1 MVQRNIRRTP
11 GRAVGLGDAVVQD
24 LITAT
29 AARYGVDRNL
39 ALAVAR
45 QESGFNQA
53 ARSPVGAIGVF
64 QLMPATAKWLG
75 VDPYNVE
82 QNIEGGIRYLSQL
95 LAQYGNDVNRAL
107 AAYNWGPGNLAR
119 AIANYGEQW
128 IAHAPA
134 ETKNYVTSIIRA
146 LGTLWPGSAPSSEPG
161 GPARRGG
168 PGPAPGGPGAGTVA
182 VLLIGALLLF
192 WAVS

>member
-1 MVQRNIRRTP
+1 MVQRNNRRTRP
-11 GRAVGLGDAVVQD
+11 SNIGRALGLGDAVVQD

-29 AARYGVDRNL
+29 AARYGVDPNL

-95 LAQYGNDVNRAL
+95 LTRYGNDVNRAL
-107 AAYNWGPGNLAR
+107 AAYNWGPGNLAK

-134 ETKNYVTSIIRA
+134 ETKNYVSSIIRA
-146 LGTLWPGSAPSSEPG
+146 LGTLLPGSEPSSETGGSSPAPG
-161 GPARRGG
+161 VG
-168 PGPAPGGPGAGTVA
+168 PGPGTVA

>member
-1 MVQRNIRRTP
+1 MGMVQRNKRRTP
-11 GRAVGLGDAVVQD
+11 DRAVGLGDAVVQD

-29 AARYGVDRNL
+29 AARYGVDPRL

-45 QESGFNQA
+45 AESGFNQA

-119 AIANYGEQW
+119 AIASYGEQW
-128 IAHAPA
+128 IAHLPA
-134 ETKNYVTSIIRA
+134 ETTNYLRKIAGS
-146 LGTLWPGSAPSSEPG
+146 LGTLWSGPAPSSEPG
-161 GPARRGG
+161 GT
-168 PGPAPGGPGAGTVA
+168 GPAPGGPDAGTVA
-182 VLLIGALLLF
+182 VLLLGALLLF

>member
-1 MVQRNIRRTP
+1 MGMVQRNNRRTARP
-11 GRAVGLGDAVVQD
+11 ALGLGDAVIQD

-29 AARYGVDRNL
+29 ANRYGVDPNL

-75 VDPYNVE
+75 VDPYNIE

-134 ETKNYVTSIIRA
+134 ETKNYVASIIRS
-146 LGTLWPGSAPSSEPG
+146 LGTLWPGSVPSAEPG
-161 GPARRGG
+161 GPVPEPGG
-168 PGPAPGGPGAGTVA
+168 APGSGTVA

-192 WAVS
+192 LAVS

>member
-1 MVQRNIRRTP
+1 MVQRNNRKTPRRP
-11 GRAVGLGDAVVQD
+11 VGLGDAVVQD

-29 AARYGVDRNL
+29 AARYGVDPQL

-45 QESGFNQA
+45 QESGFNQE

-95 LAQYGNDVNRAL
+95 LAQYGNDMNRAL
-107 AAYNWGPGNLAR
+107 AAYNWGPGNLAK
-119 AIANYGEQW
+119 AIASYGEQW
-128 IAHAPA
+128 IMHAPT
-134 ETKNYVTSIIRA
+134 ETKNYLRNIIRS
-146 LGTLWPGSAPSSEPG
+146 LGTLWTGPAPSSEPG
-161 GPARRGG
+161 GTGPATGG
-168 PGPAPGGPGAGTVA
+168 PDPSTIA